1 LENLSLYL
9 INLSSNLSY
18 VSVDFSSDIMAT
30 SLDFRGYGTNLAP
43 NSTFYNDSYTPTL
56 CVVYDITTT
65 YYTPS
70 TSPRISSRPTTLFNQ
85 PNIHAYGRTSSS

>member
-1 LENLSLYL
+1 MG
-9 INLSSNLSY
+9 
-18 VSVDFSSDIMAT
+18 FSSDIMAT
-30 SLDFRGYGTNLAP
+30 SLDFRGYGTP

-70 TSPRISSRPTTLFNQ
+70 TSSRISSRPTTLFNQ